1 MSAAMRRKTAAKA
14 EVAAV
19 RAKSG
24 ANAKPKRARA
34 KAGARAVARPA
45 PATELT
51 PHDLMALAVHA
62 RAASHSP
69 YSRFAVGAA
78 LLTHSGRV
86 FLGCNVENAS
96 YGLTCCAE
104 RTAVFKAVS
113 EGERRFAAIAVTA
126 REGQGAPPCGAC
138 RQVMA
143 EFAPDL
149 LVYWRD
155 RGGRMRHKSLQ
166 SLLPDQFEFVK
177 RGGKPR

>member
-1 MSAAMRRKTAAKA
+1 MSAAVKSKKPTKRAARPRKR
-14 EVAAV
+14 AAV
-19 RAKSG
+19 DESVVS
-24 ANAKPKRARA
+24 PK
-34 KAGARAVARPA
+34 
-45 PATELT
+45 EL
-51 PHDLMALAVHA
+51 MSLAVQA

-78 LLTHSGRV
+78 LLTESGIV
-86 FLGCNVENAS
+86 YLGCNVENAS

-113 EGERRFAAIAVTA
+113 DGERRFVAMAVTA

-155 RGGRMRHKSLQ
+155 RGGRIRHKSL
-166 SLLPDQFEFVK
+166 SALLPDQFDFVK
-177 RGGKPR
+177 QGGKPR

>member
-1 MSAAMRRKTAAKA
+1 MSAARRKPTASAPAARTAKRTTA
-14 EVAAV
+14 LSPAAARSLMAAAV
-19 RAKSG
+19 Q
-24 ANAKPKRARA
+24 ARA
-34 KAGARAVARPA
+34 S
-45 PATELT
+45 
-51 PHDLMALAVHA
+51 
-62 RAASHSP
+62 SHSP

-78 LLTHSGRV
+78 LLAESGAV
-86 FLGCNVENAS
+86 FHGCNVENAS

-155 RGGRMRHKSLQ
+155 AKGRILHKSL
-166 SLLPDQFEFVK
+166 SALLPDQFQFVK
-177 RGGKPR
+177 PTGRAR

>member
-1 MSAAMRRKTAAKA
+1 MSAARATKKRAARPRKTAAGT
-14 EVAAV
+14 VA
-19 RAKSG
+19 
-24 ANAKPKRARA
+24 
-34 KAGARAVARPA
+34 
-45 PATELT
+45 T
-51 PHDLMALAVHA
+51 PRELMALAVKA

-78 LLTHSGRV
+78 LLTASGQV

-113 EGERRFAAIAVTA
+113 EGERRFIAIAVTA

-155 RGGRMRHKSLQ
+155 RGGRIRHKSL
-166 SLLPDQFEFVK
+166 SALLPDQFEFVK
-177 RGGKPR
+177 PAGRGR